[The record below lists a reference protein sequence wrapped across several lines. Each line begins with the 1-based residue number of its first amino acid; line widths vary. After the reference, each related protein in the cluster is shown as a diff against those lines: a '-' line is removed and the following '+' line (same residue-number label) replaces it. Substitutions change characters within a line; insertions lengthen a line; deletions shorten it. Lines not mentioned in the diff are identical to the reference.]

1 MDLNINTNIEGIK
14 INKEGKE
21 MTELIYNNASNF
33 NEGLAFVEKEGKNYI
48 LKIK

>member
-21 MTELIYNNASNF
+21 YVSNPA
-33 NEGLAFVEKEGKNYI
+33 L
-48 LKIK
+48 LK